1 MPSKFLRVRTATVVA
16 LALLSIGAMA
26 AAASAL
32 ASASAERAATAASS
46 RSSVGQAAHEI
57 GDAAAETHGPNAA
70 AVTNSSGPDTPSDHG
85 AGPDASGS
93 AKHGLCQAW
102 SAGQGDDHG
111 QRSDAPAFQALAAAA
126 GGADQ
131 VAAYCE
137 AELDAAARGERPAA
151 PAGSAPVKPS
161 PPTTGPPQDPGQ
173 GNGQGNGQG
182 GPPTTT

>member
-1 MPSKFLRVRTATVVA
+1 MPSKLLRGRTATVA
-16 LALLSIGAMA
+16 AMTLLSIGAMA

-46 RSSVGQAAHEI
+46 RSSGGQAAHEI
-57 GDAAAETHGPNAA
+57 GDAAAKTHGPNAA
-70 AVTNSSGPDTPSDHG
+70 AVTNRSGPDTASDHG
-85 AGPDASGS
+85 AGPDASGA

-111 QRSDAPAFQALAAAA
+111 KRMDAPAFQALAAAA

-137 AELDAAARGERPAA
+137 AELSDAAAHGERPAA
-151 PAGSAPVKPS
+151 PAGSAPKRTT
-161 PPTTGPPQDPGQ
+161 PPTTGPPEDPGK
-173 GNGQGNGQG
+173 GNGQG

>member
-1 MPSKFLRVRTATVVA
+1 MPSKLLRVRTATVAA
-16 LALLSIGAMA
+16 LALPSIGAMA

-46 RSSVGQAAHEI
+46 RASGGQVAHEV
-57 GDAAAETHGPNAA
+57 GDAAARTHGPSAA
-70 AVTNSSGPDTPSDHG
+70 AATNSSGPRVPTDHV

-111 QRSDAPAFQALAAAA
+111 KRSDAPAFQALAAAA

-131 VAAYCE
+131 VAAYCQD
-137 AELDAAARGERPAA
+137 ELDAAAAHGARPDAPPSDA
-151 PAGSAPVKPS
+151 PAKPS
-161 PPTTGPPQDPGQ
+161 PPTTGPPRDP
-173 GNGQGNGQG
+173 GQGNGQG